1 MIRLPKI
8 LPFLFVMAAFSLA
21 AQVGQITVPRVEL
34 MPNEPSPFLM
44 RDWRQ
49 AAQKYDSFVY
59 DLTKTGQYLPLVS
72 VQPSGY
78 NYPQNPAYR
87 LHTYVGTTSPN
98 NGEAVNMLPSL
109 VGATL
114 AGIDK
119 SNQYGRNWVL
129 MSQDF
134 FNKNNGENIYLN
146 NPNTGSGNDW
156 WYDLM
161 PNVFFYQLY
170 DLYPNIGGDANNQFT
185 TVADRFL
192 EAVQAMGGSAT
203 PWKKPYMN
211 YRAWN
216 FKTKQPN
223 TTSVPEPESAGAYA
237 WVLYNAYQKTGN
249 PAYLQGAEWS
259 MEFLNE
265 WTSNP
270 SYELQLPYGTYTAA
284 RMNAELGTKY
294 DVEKMV
300 NWSFN
305 RGALRGWGT
314 IVGKWGNYDASG
326 LVGEAND
333 AGNDY
338 AFQLNGVQQAAMLA
352 PMVRYDKRF
361 ARAIGKWILNLANA
375 TRLFYQG
382 YLPANQQDAT
392 LWSNTYDPQHVI
404 GYESLRQKYSGLS
417 PYSTGDALGG
427 GWAGTNLSLYSTSSI
442 GYLGAILEKTN
453 VEKILKINLLK
464 TDFYRKSAYP
474 TYLLYNPYSQTK
486 AVEFAAGNTP
496 VDIYDA
502 VSETFLQQGVTGN
515 VNLYLPANAAMIV
528 TLTPAGGTITYD
540 RNKMLINGTVVDYRQ
555 SQQTYTYAPRIQ
567 ALAVTKPAVEFGDT
581 TTVFSKTFDQDSNDF
596 TWNWST
602 TGGTITGTGATVHWQ
617 APTTPGNYTIT
628 LIVADNSGN
637 QDTATVVVQAVA
649 EINLAPVVPGIQSS
663 APYTT
668 PGGTLNFSTLA
679 TDPNGDPLTYSWTV
693 SGGAFSGNGNN
704 INWTAPNSEG
714 VVQVSV
720 TVTDD
725 AGLSTTASTTVLV
738 KIFGNTSGN
747 LIAWYPFTG
756 NANDI
761 SGNNLHG
768 QLSGGT
774 LLVPDFWGNPG
785 QAARFDGNNDNVTV
799 PLNPLLNFQDGITV
813 SCWFKASQ
821 LPEKE
826 VFLLSHGSWQNR
838 WKVSITPDRQV
849 RWTINTLVTTS
860 DLDAPVL
867 ISTDS
872 IYHLTATY
880 DGSLMALYMDGKLV
894 SYKPLTGKIRTAA
907 LPFLIGQILPGN
919 TEFNFPGTID
929 EVKIYDYALTPEAV
943 QSLYNNAP
951 TSVTEGFLDGEKL
964 LLFPNPAGA
973 DLHVRIPAAVKESDA
988 TLSFYDGQGRLILV
1002 QNVHTNTTLT
1012 VDINTWKTGVYTAV
1026 FKSDTAYA
1034 TTRFVKM

>member
-1 MIRLPKI
+1 MIRCCKVVLV
-8 LPFLFVMAAFSLA
+8 LLLGTVSLA
-21 AQVGQITVPRVEL
+21 AQVGQIAVPRVDL
-34 MPNEPSPFLM
+34 MPNEPMPFFM

-49 AAQKYDSFVY
+49 VAQRYDSFVY
-59 DLTKTGQYLPLVS
+59 DLGKTGQYLPLVN

-78 NYPQNPAYR
+78 NYPQNPAFR
-87 LHTYVGTTSPN
+87 LHTYVGTGSPN
-98 NGEAVNMLPSL
+98 NGEGINILPSL
-109 VGATL
+109 VGASL

-119 SNQYGRNWVL
+119 TNQFGRNWVL

-170 DLYPNIGGDANNQFT
+170 DLYPNVGDANYQFT

-192 EAVQAMGGSAT
+192 EAVQAMGGNDK
-203 PWKKPYMN
+203 PWKKAYMN

-223 TTSVPEPESAGAYA
+223 TTSVPEPEAAGAYA

-249 PAYLQGAEWS
+249 PAYLKGAEWS
-259 MEFLNE
+259 LEFLNE
-265 WTSNP
+265 WTTNP

-294 DVEKMV
+294 DVEKLV

-305 RGALRGWGT
+305 RGPLRGWGT
-314 IVGKWGNYDASG
+314 IVGKWGGYDVSG

-333 AGNDY
+333 NGNDY

-361 ARAIGKWILNLANA
+361 ARAIGKWMLNLANA
-375 TRLFYQG
+375 TRLFYPG
-382 YLPANQQDAT
+382 YLPPNQQDAT
-392 LWSNTYDPQHVI
+392 AWSNTYDPDRVI
-404 GYESLRQKYSGLS
+404 GYEALREKHQGLS

-453 VEKILKINLLK
+453 VDKILKINLLK

-474 TYLLYNPYSQTK
+474 TYLLYNPYSQIK
-486 AVEFAAGNTP
+486 PVEFAVGSSP

-502 VSETFLQQGVTGN
+502 VSETFLQQGVTGTI
-515 VNLYLPANAAMIV
+515 NLYLPANAAV
-528 TLTPAGGTITYD
+528 VLTLAPAAGTITYD
-540 RNKMLINGTVVDYRQ
+540 RNKMLINGVVVDYRQ
-555 SQQTYTYAPRIQ
+555 SAQPYTYAPRIQ
-567 ALAVTKPAVEFGDT
+567 ALAVTKSAVEFGDT
-581 TTVFSKTFDQDSNDF
+581 TTVYSKTFDQDSNTF
-596 TWNWST
+596 TWTWSA
-602 TGGTITGTGATVHWQ
+602 TGGTISGTGPTVHWE
-617 APTTPGNYTIT
+617 APLTPGTYTIS
-628 LIVADNSGN
+628 LIVADQSGN
-637 QDTATVVVQAVA
+637 QDTAMIVVQAVA
-649 EINLAPVVPGIQSS
+649 EINLAPVVPGIQRS
-663 APYTT
+663 APYTVPNGELT
-668 PGGTLNFSTLA
+668 FSTAA
-679 TDPNGDPLTYSWTV
+679 TDPNGDPLTYNWSV
-693 SGGAFSGNGNN
+693 SSGNLSGSGSSVT
-704 INWTAPNSEG
+704 WSAPSVEG
-714 VVQVSV
+714 VVTVSV

-725 AGLSTTASTTVLV
+725 QGLSTTATTTVLV
-738 KIFGNTSGN
+738 KNFNNTPGN

-768 QLSGGT
+768 SFSGGT
-774 LLVPDFWGNPG
+774 LLVPDFWGNPT
-785 QAARFDGNNDNVTV
+785 QAARFDGINDNVTV

-813 SCWFKASQ
+813 SCWFKATL

-826 VFLLSHGSWQNR
+826 IFLLSHGSWQNR
-838 WKVSITPDRQV
+838 WKVSITPERRI
-849 RWTINTLVTTS
+849 RWTVNSLVTTS
-860 DLDAPVL
+860 DLDSPSPITV
-867 ISTDS
+867 DS
-872 IYHLTATY
+872 IYHLTVTY
-880 DGSLMALYMDGKLV
+880 DGSLMAIYLDGQLL

-919 TEFNFPGTID
+919 TDFNFKGLID

-943 QSLYNNAP
+943 ENLYLNAP
-951 TSVTEGFLDGEKL
+951 TAVSEGFSSPDALV
-964 LLFPNPAGA
+964 LFPNPVGTA
-973 DLHVRIPAAVKESDA
+973 LYVRIPATAGFSA
-988 TLSFYDGQGRLILV
+988 ALRFYDGQGRLVL
-1002 QNVHTNTTLT
+1002 TKDATANTTMQ
-1012 VDINTWKTGVYTAV
+1012 VDISAWKTGVYTV
-1026 FKSDTAYA
+1026 VLKSVIDFA
-1034 TTRFVKM
+1034 TTRFIKM